1 MVMGLIYSNRKN
13 SMSLEQIFSLCSNIA
28 MVGWL
33 GLALAPRWYVT
44 RDWVAPVVAP
54 LLIGIFYIWLMMNN
68 FGSVPD
74 GAGFNSLAAVSAL
87 FSMPELIL
95 AGWIHYLAFDLC
107 VGAWE
112 VNDAQQEGIHHL
124 LVIPCLFATLMFG
137 PGGLVLYW
145 MMKLICRATKKTL
158 VKEA

>member
-1 MVMGLIYSNRKN
+1 
-13 SMSLEQIFSLCSNIA
+13 MSLEQIFSLCSNIA

-33 GLALAPRWYVT
+33 GLALAPRWHVT
-44 RDWVAPVVAP
+44 REWFAPVVAP

-112 VNDAQQEGIHHL
+112 VKDAQQEGIHHF
-124 LVIPCLFATLMFG
+124 LVIPCLFATLLFG
-137 PGGLVLYW
+137 PGGLILYW
-145 MMKLICRATKKTL
+145 LIKLVFRATQKT
-158 VKEA
+158 VVNEAQ